1 MGLLTT
7 QDKEIIKRALPKGSN
22 KILDVAVA
30 RLYIAYPDRNKWK
43 FTGLSGALVLV
54 DDLVGNTFF
63 LKLIDIY
70 GHRGII
76 WDQELY
82 VGFEYFQDR
91 TFFHTFEIEDCF
103 AGFLFVDI
111 NEAQHFLK
119 RVQRREKYG
128 SRKTL
133 MNKNAIAMKK
143 VVNKERAANVTQGP
157 RGETIMGDQRK
168 RYNYNNA
175 EHIPETRKKA
185 PPPPPPSAGVTTTT
199 DDYNDDNDD
208 YDNDSYQNFSDEY
221 DNNNNYDTVSSVQQ
235 SEDTT
240 EAEPNVAEETK
251 TETPAIRHKVPPLPA
266 EFAHPTGQAPPLPG
280 QNAPAPH
287 ANNPFPIPVPQP
299 SQTTPFPIPPVSQ
312 PNQFQPQLPNGARP
326 VPQAPG
332 GIAQSPVPL
341 PPRQVPQ
348 PPAFGGQPQQPTFGA
363 QPQKYGSQPGR
374 VPSFGTQ
381 LPARGGN
388 APAPPPP
395 RRGPAPPPPPH
406 RHGGQPIPN
415 SNGMMM
421 NNNAARPSVQPPA
434 PRRGPVPPPPP
445 RGGARPAMQQPGQLP
460 PKTTIPAPSMSPV
473 NNGYTM
479 PGMAQSPISGTPP
492 VTTFNT
498 SADVP
503 QMTPPTTFG
512 MPMPQAP
519 PAPVMPQAQ
528 AVPPAP
534 PAPAFPQ
541 AQAIPPAPPAPAFPQ
556 AQAIPP
562 APPAPAFPQAPP
574 APAMPGAPG
583 APPPPPAF
591 LTQPQAGGPPPA
603 PAPPPMGGAA
613 SQGPALSES
622 TGDVGRDALLASI
635 RGAGGIGALKK
646 VDKSQL
652 DKPSVLLQEARG
664 EPAQNTSSSAPGGPP
679 GGGPGGS
686 LADALAAALN
696 KRKNKVGAHDDDDA
710 ADDW

>member
-82 VGFEYFQDR
+82 VGFEYYQDR

-111 NEAQHFLK
+111 SEAQHFLK
-119 RVQRREKYG
+119 RVQKREKYG

-143 VVNKERAANVTQGP
+143 KVNKERASNVTHGP

-168 RYNYNNA
+168 RYNYSIA

-185 PPPPPPSAGVTTTT
+185 PPPPPPSVDMTVKT
-199 DDYNDDNDD
+199 DDDNDD

-221 DNNNNYDTVSSVQQ
+221 DNNNSNNNYNDDNYDAVSSGQQ
-235 SEDTT
+235 SENTT
-240 EAEPNVAEETK
+240 EAEPESNVTEETK
-251 TETPAIRHKVPPLPA
+251 TETPTIRHKVPPLPA
-266 EFAHPTGQAPPLPG
+266 EFAHPAGQAPPLPG
-280 QNAPAPH
+280 QSTPVPH

-299 SQTTPFPIPPVSQ
+299 SQTTPFPIPPMSQ
-312 PNQFQPQLPNGARP
+312 PNQFAPQLPNAARP

-332 GIAQSPVPL
+332 GFDQNTVPL

-348 PPAFGGQPQQPTFGA
+348 PPKFGAHPQQPQPYGA
-363 QPQKYGSQPGR
+363 QPGR

-381 LPARGGN
+381 LPPRGGN

-406 RHGGQPIPN
+406 RHAGQPAP
-415 SNGMMM
+415 SGNGMMI
-421 NNNAARPSVQPPA
+421 NNNSNNVARPGIQPPA
-434 PRRGPVPPPPP
+434 SRRGPVPPPPP

-460 PKTTIPAPSMSPV
+460 QRASIPAPSMSPV
-473 NNGYTM
+473 NTNNNGYPI
-479 PGMAQSPISGTPP
+479 PGMTQSPATGTPP

-498 SADVP
+498 GADVP
-503 QMTPPTTFG
+503 QVTPPTTFG

-519 PAPVMPQAQ
+519 QAPAMTQAPPGAAMPGAPSAPPPPPAFLAQPQAS
-528 AVPPAP
+528 AP
-534 PAPAFPQ
+534 
-541 AQAIPPAPPAPAFPQ
+541 
-556 AQAIPP
+556 
-562 APPAPAFPQAPP
+562 PP

-591 LTQPQAGGPPPA
+591 LTQPQAGAPPPA

-613 SQGPALSES
+613 PAAPALSEN
-622 TGDVGRDALLASI
+622 TGDAGRDALLASI
-635 RGAGGIGALKK
+635 RGAGGISALKK

-664 EPAQNTSSSAPGGPP
+664 DPVQTTSSSAPGGPP

-696 KRKNKVGAHDDDDA
+696 KRKNKVGAHDDDDT